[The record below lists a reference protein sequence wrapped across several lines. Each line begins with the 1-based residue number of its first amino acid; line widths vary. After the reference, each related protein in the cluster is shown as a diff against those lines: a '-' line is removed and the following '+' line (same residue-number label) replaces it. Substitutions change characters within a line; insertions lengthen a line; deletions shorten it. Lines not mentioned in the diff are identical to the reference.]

1 MKTQE
6 SIDMTRIDRVG
17 QAFAR
22 RLNQHATDLPHDITE
37 RLRAARMQALSQ
49 RKREPIRVLVPQLV
63 AAGGTVS
70 GPSGEGLNLW
80 SRLASIL
87 PLIVLLFGLASI
99 HVFQNEHRTNELAS
113 LDTELLTDDLPP
125 AAYTDPGFLVFLKSP
140 SLQTKES
147 D

>member
-6 SIDMTRIDRVG
+6 SIDMTRIDRLG

-22 RLNQHATDLPHDITE
+22 RLSEHATDLPHDITE
-37 RLRAARMQALSQ
+37 RLRAARMQALAQ
-49 RKREPIRVLVPQLV
+49 RKRESVKVLAPQWV
-63 AAGGTVS
+63 TAGGPEM
-70 GPSGEGLNLW
+70 GLSGEGLNLW
-80 SRLASIL
+80 SRLASVL

-140 SLQTKES
+140 TLQAKES

>member
-6 SIDMTRIDRVG
+6 SIDMTRIDRLG

-22 RLNQHATDLPHDITE
+22 RLSEHATDLPHDITE
-37 RLRAARMQALSQ
+37 RLRAARMQALAQ
-49 RKREPIRVLVPQLV
+49 RKRESVKVLAPQWV
-63 AAGGTVS
+63 TAGGPEM
-70 GPSGEGLNLW
+70 GLSGEGLNLW
-80 SRLASIL
+80 SRLASVL

-125 AAYTDPGFLVFLKSP
+125 AAYTDPGFLVFLKTP
-140 SLQTKES
+140 TLQAKES

>member
-22 RLNQHATDLPHDITE
+22 RLNQPATDLPHDITE